1 MLAIN
6 DTLAQA
12 TGRDNKYH
20 QYFVTITP
28 DAGLTDADVV
38 ISVAQFS
45 DKVIP
50 VANQY
55 VPLTVQEIL
64 ATTLSATQV
73 PVRDARVKNESL
85 TVKATTGADTTS
97 AKALGSAAY
106 TARKKVLD
114 AGTNEIPL
122 GPQLVVPANGY
133 LVLVA
138 SVANAGVEASDQK
151 LAQKKLKP
159 ATEDYNTM
167 GLGLPFPADD
177 LDNFFRNGG
186 TLNLGYADI
195 PAATDSGHG

>member
-1 MLAIN
+1 MREWRTRAS
-6 DTLAQA
+6 
-12 TGRDNKYH
+12 R
-20 QYFVTITP
+20 
-28 DAGLTDADVV
+28 
-38 ISVAQFS
+38 S
-45 DKVIP
+45 
-50 VANQY
+50 
-55 VPLTVQEIL
+55 
-64 ATTLSATQV
+64 
-73 PVRDARVKNESL
+73 
-85 TVKATTGADTTS
+85 ATTGADTTS

-106 TARKKVLD
+106 AARKKVLD

-138 SVANAGVEASDQK
+138 SVANAGIEASDQK

-195 PAATDSGHG
+195 TAATGSGHGSLNTGLALNDDGTPNATHADYTGYNGATTNAYAKPVI

>member
-1 MLAIN
+1 M
-6 DTLAQA
+6 QA
-12 TGRDNKYH
+12 R
-20 QYFVTITP
+20 
-28 DAGLTDADVV
+28 
-38 ISVAQFS
+38 
-45 DKVIP
+45 
-50 VANQY
+50 
-55 VPLTVQEIL
+55 
-64 ATTLSATQV
+64 
-73 PVRDARVKNESL
+73 RKNESL

-159 ATEDYNTM
+159 ATERLQYH
-167 GLGLPFPADD
+167 GAWIAVPG
-177 LDNFFRNGG
+177 RR
-186 TLNLGYADI
+186 
-195 PAATDSGHG
+195 SG